1 LIATPIKSTS
11 LVVSAG
17 LACSFIAASCLGN
30 ASAGEVC
37 RFTGTTDYDGKV
49 DVTTTVAAAG
59 DTTSVDVVVVFSAIT
74 MPWFPLH
81 YLVEERSTWRGG
93 ALDDLAA
100 NTRYSIGAHIVRQQW
115 DYFRGGPDGLRAY
128 RVEGK
133 TGEKFERE
141 YPRFARHWDVAAFG
155 LPWLRDYQ
163 SAAPKRRPDLDLA
176 GDAVGAHL
184 RTPFAMAFYW
194 VRWLARG
201 GTRPD
206 VFLPGFKTDKLV
218 RLSISPI
225 ASSYGTTWFAPL
237 HYVALS
243 ETPPSSATAVI
254 SPDSHLA
261 RLAFELHGSAGS
273 AHGLI
278 RQLGCEGEPVVPA
291 VQWR

>member
-1 LIATPIKSTS
+1 VQDA
-11 LVVSAG
+11 
-17 LACSFIAASCLGN
+17 F
-30 ASAGEVC
+30 AGEVC
-37 RFTGTTDYDGKV
+37 HFTGTTDYDGKV
-49 DVTTTVAAAG
+49 DVTTKVAAAG

-115 DYFRGGPDGLRAY
+115 DYFRRGPHGLLAF

-141 YPRFARHWDVAAFG
+141 FPRFARHWDVAAFG
-155 LPWLRDYQ
+155 EPWLRDYQ
-163 SAAPKRRPDLDLA
+163 SASPKRRPDLDLA
-176 GDAVGAHL
+176 GGALGGHL

-194 VRWLARG
+194 VRWLPRG
-201 GTRPD
+201 GRDAD

-218 RLSISPI
+218 HLSISSTV
-225 ASSYGTTWFAPL
+225 SSHGTTWHAPL

-243 ETPPSSATAVI
+243 ETPLSSATAVI
-254 SPDSHLA
+254 SPDMHLA
-261 RLAFELHGSAGS
+261 QLAFELHGSAGS

-278 RQLGCEGEPVVPA
+278 RQQGCEGEPVPLEGKSG
-291 VQWR
+291 